1 MSWFHVLI
9 GPDDGSASALQMS
22 VRAVLL
28 LLFGIACIRVAGR
41 RTFSQS
47 SPIDIVAAIVIG
59 SNISRVMT
67 GHAAFWPSLAATLM
81 LALGHR
87 LLALATTHW
96 HGLGHLL
103 KGMPMTVIED
113 GRINEREMARHG
125 ISEADLLEGL
135 RQEQVA
141 KPEDVALAT
150 LERSGQISVIPRP
163 KA

>member
-1 MSWFHVLI
+1 MDWFRLLI
-9 GPDDGSASALQMS
+9 GPDGGGASALQMS
-22 VRAVLL
+22 ARAMLL

-47 SPIDIVAAIVIG
+47 SPIDIIVAIVIG

-67 GHAAFWPSLAATLM
+67 GAGTFWPSLAATLV
-81 LALGHR
+81 LALAHR
-87 LLALATTHW
+87 LLALATMHW

-103 KGMPMTVIED
+103 KGMPTTVIEN
-113 GRINEREMARHG
+113 GRINERGMARHG

-141 KPEDVALAT
+141 RPEDVALAT
-150 LERSGQISVIPRP
+150 LERSGQISVVPRRSI
-163 KA
+163 